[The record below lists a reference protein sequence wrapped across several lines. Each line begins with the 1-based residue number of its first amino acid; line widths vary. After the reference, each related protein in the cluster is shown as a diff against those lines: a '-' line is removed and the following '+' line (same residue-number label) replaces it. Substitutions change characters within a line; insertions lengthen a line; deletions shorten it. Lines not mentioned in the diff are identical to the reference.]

1 MEEFSREELTHKLK
15 EAEDRAAY
23 YRRIIE
29 YAPDGIYIT
38 DGDANAVLINPAF
51 ERISGLE
58 RDKLIGKNHREL
70 EKKRIIPSL
79 SAASMACGGKDPAE
93 KHVTPICSLLS
104 LLRRKI
110 CRRMDFPV

>member
-1 MEEFSREELTHKLK
+1 MSKSAWTLRIITESKTQRIRHNRKGIKMEEFSREELTHKLK

-70 EKKRIIPSL
+70 EKKRII
-79 SAASMACGGKDPAE
+79 K
-93 KHVTPICSLLS
+93 
-104 LLRRKI
+104 
-110 CRRMDFPV
+110 